1 MISNLDF
8 EEINLMF
15 HADKW
20 LEENYACE
28 FYESGSGFLNCSC
41 PFDDHNDANPSF
53 GLNVEKGF
61 FKCFGCGREGSL
73 IKLVS
78 LLQKVE
84 IAQAIKIIAL
94 YENFDLEMID
104 SFDMKYQKFKKALE
118 HVDESYNKK
127 QRLEK
132 KAISIIKAVMKKDF
146 EKADNMFKKLDIL
159 LADNNINS
167 IKEYINEI
175 K

>member
-1 MISNLDF
+1 
-8 EEINLMF
+8 
-15 HADKW
+15 
-20 LEENYACE
+20 
-28 FYESGSGFLNCSC
+28 
-41 PFDDHNDANPSF
+41 
-53 GLNVEKGF
+53 
-61 FKCFGCGREGSL
+61 
-73 IKLVS
+73 
-78 LLQKVE
+78 
-84 IAQAIKIIAL
+84 
-94 YENFDLEMID
+94 
-104 SFDMKYQKFKKALE
+104 MKYQKFKKALE

>member
-1 MISNLDF
+1 
-8 EEINLMF
+8 
-15 HADKW
+15 
-20 LEENYACE
+20 
-28 FYESGSGFLNCSC
+28 
-41 PFDDHNDANPSF
+41 
-53 GLNVEKGF
+53 
-61 FKCFGCGREGSL
+61 
-73 IKLVS
+73 
-78 LLQKVE
+78 
-84 IAQAIKIIAL
+84 
-94 YENFDLEMID
+94 MID